1 MSILFVNACFRDDS
15 RTLYLADAY
24 LKKLD
29 ADIEQVNLGDMDLHA
44 LDRNSLLLYNAS
56 VASHTFEDPMFD
68 YAKQFR
74 DADEIV
80 IAAPFW
86 NYSIPAILHTY
97 IELVC
102 TQGIT
107 FDVAADGRYY
117 SLCKAKKLV
126 FITTS
131 GGFIP
136 EKNHSFD
143 YIKSL
148 ADSFWEIKDV
158 DYYHAEGLDIYGVDV
173 REKLQDAMSL
183 FKV

>member
-1 MSILFVNACFRDDS
+1 MSILFVNACFRDAS
-15 RTLYLADAY
+15 RTLYLADSY
-24 LKKLD
+24 LKKQD
-29 ADIEQVNLGDMDLHA
+29 ADIEYINLGDLDIQA
-44 LDRNSLLLYNAS
+44 LTRNSLVLYNSS
-56 VASHTFEDPMFD
+56 VESHQFDDPLFN

-97 IELVC
+97 LELVC

-107 FDVAADGRYY
+107 FDVSPDGRYY

-136 EKNHSFD
+136 ERNHSFD
-143 YIKSL
+143 YIKTL

-158 DYYHAEGLDIYGVDV
+158 EYYHAEGLDIYGVDV
-173 REKLQDAMSL
+173 KEKLDEAMSL
-183 FKV
+183 FKA